1 MPKTQGS
8 RRSERISVLLA
19 DDHPIV
25 REGVRSLL
33 EGHPDLRVVGSVGD
47 GLMAIYEAER
57 LNPDVV
63 VMDITMPGVNGID
76 ATRAIAGKR
85 PEAAVIMLSMH
96 SSPIIV
102 RRAMDAGARGYLH
115 KEAPI
120 KEVVKA
126 VRAVAAGKTYFA
138 PGVSAQSAAASGRM
152 RGDGTVEEALTSP
165 ERQILKLVAEGKS
178 NPEIAA
184 LIGLTRRTVETYRL
198 RLMRKLGLDNLPALV
213 KYAIRHGV
221 ITLE

>member
-1 MPKTQGS
+1 
-8 RRSERISVLLA
+8 
-19 DDHPIV
+19 V
-25 REGVRSLL
+25 REGIRSLL
-33 EGHPDLRVVGSVGD
+33 EDHPDLKVVGSVGD

-85 PEAAVIMLSMH
+85 PGAAVIMFSMH

-102 RRAMDAGARGYLH
+102 KRAMDAGARGYLH
-115 KEAPI
+115 KETPI

-126 VRAVAAGKTYFA
+126 VRAVASGKTYFA
-138 PGVSAQSAAASGRM
+138 PGVTSPATAGPPM
-152 RGDGTVEEALTSP
+152 RGGGAEEALTGP
-165 ERQILKLVAEGKS
+165 ERRILKLVAEGKS
-178 NPEIAA
+178 NPEIAE

-213 KYAIRHGV
+213 RYAIRHGI